1 MAKGNRGTLDNR
13 LSVLIF
19 GLIWLAFSIPVVEW
33 SWTTLECVRVIPPE
47 AGTCDDLP
55 KRYERVWV
63 R

>member
-1 MAKGNRGTLDNR
+1 MTPAMGFTGIFAVV
-13 LSVLIF
+13 VL
-19 GLIWLAFSIPVVEW
+19 FSWMMWMVFTAPVVYT
-33 SWTTLECVRVIPPE
+33 SWTTRECVKVVPPE